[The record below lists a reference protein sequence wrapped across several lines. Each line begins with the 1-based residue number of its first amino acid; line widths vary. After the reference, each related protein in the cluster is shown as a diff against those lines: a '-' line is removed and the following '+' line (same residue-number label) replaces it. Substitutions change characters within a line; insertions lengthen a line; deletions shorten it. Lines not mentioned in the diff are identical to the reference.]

1 MQRFFLFCPPAGVF
15 MRAKSNSA
23 AKFATKTVVYC
34 AFMNALVTVATVT
47 LGFRMGDFF
56 FNCGDAV
63 IFVTA
68 ALLGPLPAA
77 VAGGLGSF
85 FADLAVYPAT
95 MFFTLVIIAREGS
108 TCGLLMYT
116 FRKISSGRGRSAVW
130 GALSMTVGGALMMT
144 GYYICNSFFYGTP
157 ASALVALPAD
167 AVQAAASVALAATVL
182 YGLGL
187 IKLRDRLGFVK
198 PSVPPAPEYVRM
210 TSGGKDVADRGN
222 NPADD

>member
-1 MQRFFLFCPPAGVF
+1 

-34 AFMNALVTVATVT
+34 ALMTALVTVATVT
-47 LGFRMGDFF
+47 LGFRTGDFF

-95 MFFTLVIIAREGS
+95 MFFTLVIKALEGL
-108 TCGLLMYT
+108 TCGLLMYA

-130 GALSMTVGGALMMT
+130 GVLSMTVGGALMMT

-167 AVQAAASVALAATVL
+167 AVQAAASVALAAAVL

>member
-1 MQRFFLFCPPAGVF
+1 
-15 MRAKSNSA
+15 MREKSKRT

-34 AFMNALVTVATVT
+34 ALMTALVTVATVT
-47 LGFRMGDFF
+47 LGFRTGDFF

-95 MFFTLVIIAREGS
+95 MFFTLIIKGLEGLV
-108 TCGLLMYT
+108 CGLLMCL
-116 FRKISSGRGRSAVW
+116 FRKISSGRGRSAAW

-167 AVQAAASVALAATVL
+167 AVQAAASVALAAAVL

-187 IKLRDRLGFVK
+187 IKLRDRLGFIK
-198 PSVPPAPEYVRM
+198 SSVPPAPEYARM
-210 TSGGKDVADRGN
+210 TSGGKDVAARGN

>member
-1 MQRFFLFCPPAGVF
+1 
-15 MRAKSNSA
+15 MREKSKRT

-34 AFMNALVTVATVT
+34 ALMTALVTVATVT
-47 LGFRMGDFF
+47 LGFRTGDFF

-95 MFFTLVIIAREGS
+95 MFFTLIIKGLEGLV
-108 TCGLLMYT
+108 CGLLMCL
-116 FRKISSGRGRSAVW
+116 FRKISAGRVLSALC
-130 GALSMTVGGALMMT
+130 GAAAMTVSGALMMT
-144 GYYICNSFFYGTP
+144 GYYVCNCFFYGTP

-167 AVQAAASVALAATVL
+167 AVQAAASVVLASVVL
-182 YGLGL
+182 YALGL
-187 IKLRDRLGFVK
+187 VRLRDRLGFVHTPT
-198 PSVPPAPEYVRM
+198 PSAPEYVRM